1 MAFTIACRDRVV
13 ALKAALSEFESGNP
27 LRLADMKEALEE
39 LDEGMVHF
47 QELEARDAQLKQG
60 WARLEQD
67 RLEFEA
73 EKASFQPPV
82 PAQPPASR
90 MMFSGFRHNI
100 HMRDLEGWTIASSNP
115 LGRAC
120 TVAELGL
127 AGLSPGSAVLL
138 GTRKVGGD
146 TLLTAAVGRVE
157 FMTEPGEDRYHNCLY
172 WSHRRDEFWAV
183 CSCPLA
189 RAGSGCIIPGVSSI
203 IPSVSSQTSLSFRG
217 IRNNFPEN
225 VRGLD
230 GWERVLMVPFERT
243 P

>member
-47 QELEARDAQLKQG
+47 QELEARDAQLKEG
-60 WARLEQD
+60 WAKLEQD
-67 RLEFEA
+67 RLVFEA

-82 PAQPPASR
+82 PAEPPASR

-100 HMRDLEGWTIASSNP
+100 PMRDLAGWTIASSNP
-115 LGRAC
+115 MSRAC

-183 CSCPLA
+183 CSCPLG
-189 RAGSGCIIPGVSSI
+189 RAAGVI
-203 IPSVSSQTSLSFRG
+203 FALFPVDLHGAFLSMRG
-217 IRNNFPEN
+217 IRTKVPEN
-225 VRGLD
+225 VIRGLD